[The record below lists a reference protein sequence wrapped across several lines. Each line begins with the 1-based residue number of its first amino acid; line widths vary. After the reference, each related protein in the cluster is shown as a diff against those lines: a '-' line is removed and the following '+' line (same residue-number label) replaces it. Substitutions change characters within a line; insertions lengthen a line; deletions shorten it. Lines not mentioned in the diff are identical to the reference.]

1 MLRLK
6 DFRVLKFAGLV
17 QHLLYFLGYS
27 KKEIDIPHTTHL
39 NWKQTKELATK
50 ELLKKLLAYEFR
62 GAKPN
67 PVNKYAKVKYL
78 ESAFDKF
85 PEDQVSHYNVGLGLV
100 LRIVKLLLTVRL
112 EDVDIRRD
120 RTEELRKA
128 RNETLE
134 VNQKL

>member
-1 MLRLK
+1 M
-6 DFRVLKFAGLV
+6 
-17 QHLLYFLGYS
+17 
-27 KKEIDIPHTTHL
+27 
-39 NWKQTKELATK
+39 
-50 ELLKKLLAYEFR
+50 KKLLAYDFR

-78 ESAFDKF
+78 ESVCKSLFYSVDKF
-85 PEDQVSHYNVGLGLV
+85 PEDQVSHYNVGLGLL

-128 RNETLE
+128 RNDLLE
-134 VNQKL
+134 VNQKLEDDKLAALQTHKEGIPPEELENFNEVEWLAKY